1 MTPSAILSAK
11 TRSETR
17 FIHPGPRPHTGFAD
31 TVRALPSNMRTG
43 RSHILR
49 PPLFPHSHPHPP
61 GVGSHTDCPRLR
73 YDRLAFRKR
82 LRPKR
87 SDRSSTEFLPENARR
102 RTFPTP
108 GNAPANHHWE
118 TGADACKSNKTLF
131 GPSIPRRPTASQ
143 HPTKRPDRCRIPIRH
158 PAKIR
163 NDRLRHSAMPLRTTT
178 EKPKRCPQKQQDSF
192 RTEHSAVPHCLTTS
206 EQTSQPVSNTD
217 PSSHEDPQRPPPTS
231 ATLLQTTIGKPER
244 MPAKATRL
252 FSDRAFHGAPLLHNI
267 RANVSTGIEYRSVIL
282 QGSGDKLPRHPRRPC
297 EPPQRNRKD
306 ACTNNRKLF
315 ERAPLS
321 RRFCLIACFEHEHT
335 APLHCDLFH
344 RSHRFQRTSPT
355 SACLRKNPEDVSQV
369 FRQRNESNAGFSA
382 LLSFESYRENPHLSV
397 AVLHRHVSTDYFL
410 GGRI

>member
-158 PAKIR
+158 PAR
-163 NDRLRHSAMPLRTTT
+163 VR
-178 EKPKRCPQKQQDSF
+178 QQ
-192 RTEHSAVPHCLTTS
+192 T
-206 EQTSQPVSNTD
+206 
-217 PSSHEDPQRPPPTS
+217 PPTS
-231 ATLLQTTIGKPER
+231 AMLLQTTIGKPER
-244 MPAKATRL
+244 MPAKTTGN
-252 FSDRAFHGAPLLHNI
+252 FSDRAFRGAPLLHNI
-267 RANVSTGIEYRSVIL
+267 RPNVPTGIEYRSVIPR
-282 QGSGDKLPRHPRRPC
+282 GPGNKRPRHPQRSC
-297 EPPQRNRKD
+297 EPPQGNRK
-306 ACTNNRKLF
+306 
-315 ERAPLS
+315 E
-321 RRFCLIACFEHEHT
+321 CLHKQQETF
-335 APLHCDLFH
+335 
-344 RSHRFQRTSPT
+344 RTSP
-355 SACLRKNPEDVSQV
+355 SAPMVLPHYGLR
-369 FRQRNESNAGFSA
+369 A
-382 LLSFESYRENPHLSV
+382 
-397 AVLHRHVSTDYFL
+397 
-410 GGRI
+410 